1 MKKPSGDC
9 HPEPV
14 EGSLT
19 VKHDYHYKLPYTQ
32 PCLLPT
38 AGRRLPEDN
47 PIAIG
52 SGQAI
57 GGECLVLLA

>member
-1 MKKPSGDC
+1 MTFIFFQIMKKPSGDC

-19 VKHDYHYKLPYTQ
+19 VKHDYHYKLPCTP

-38 AGRRLPEDN
+38 AGRRL
-47 PIAIG
+47 
-52 SGQAI
+52 I
-57 GGECLVLLA
+57 GGESLGTFS